1 MAKLKYS
8 YENLAIKK
16 DLIKLRQKWKRIL
29 GATIILDITVDE
41 QTGILYF
48 KIEVKE

>member
-8 YENLAIKK
+8 YESLAIKK

-29 GATIILDITVDE
+29 GANIILDITLDE
-41 QTGILYF
+41 QTGILHF
-48 KIEVKE
+48 KIEVQK